1 MKWIEKYKYHML
13 ALLLGLSVF
22 ACLMKSISNNQQ
34 KEVKKDGNSNVTGEE
49 KKSKGKGTEKE
60 VEDSVVR
67 VVLKTEWICKCG
79 TSRSGISGSGAV

>member
-1 MKWIEKYKYHML
+1 ML

-49 KKSKGKGTEKE
+49 KKSKGKGK
-60 VEDSVVR
+60 
-67 VVLKTEWICKCG
+67 
-79 TSRSGISGSGAV
+79 

>member
-34 KEVKKDGNSNVTGEE
+34 KELKKDGKSKVTEE
-49 KKSKGKGTEKE
+49 KRQSQEN
-60 VEDSVVR
+60 
-67 VVLKTEWICKCG
+67 G
-79 TSRSGISGSGAV
+79 TSKDCTRV

>member
-34 KEVKKDGNSNVTGEE
+34 KEVKKDRNSNVTEEE
-49 KKSKGKGTEKE
+49 K
-60 VEDSVVR
+60 
-67 VVLKTEWICKCG
+67 
-79 TSRSGISGSGAV
+79 

>member
-1 MKWIEKYKYHML
+1 ML

-34 KEVKKDGNSNVTGEE
+34 KEVKKDRNSNVTEEE
-49 KKSKGKGTEKE
+49 KKSKGKGPEKE

-67 VVLKTEWICKCG
+67 VVLKTD
-79 TSRSGISGSGAV
+79 